1 MGEVAVGLEVVDT
14 VAVGTVSVVVVVG
27 TTGDF
32 EAMHLVPNFCSEKQ
46 IRGQWSV
53 SGRRMWRRV
62 DRSDNACL
70 LPFFQSTQS
79 SIQRI
84 FIEAERFLCPVTEV
98 AL

>member
-1 MGEVAVGLEVVDT
+1 MGRAVTEAAILVVAMVVEVR
-14 VAVGTVSVVVVVG
+14 VVVVVG

-32 EAMHLVPNFCSEKQ
+32 EAMHFVPNFCSEKQ